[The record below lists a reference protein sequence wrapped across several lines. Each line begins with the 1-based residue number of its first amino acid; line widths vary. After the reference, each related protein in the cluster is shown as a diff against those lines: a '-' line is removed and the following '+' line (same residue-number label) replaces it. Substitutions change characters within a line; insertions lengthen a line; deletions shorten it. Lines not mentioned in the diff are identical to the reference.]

1 MDERLSPS
9 LLQQVSYLGVLLKSF
24 PQGSLAAEKLLEFVL
39 GSKRIERITERI
51 GWERVAQREAEVA
64 AYQQVTLAEKTA
76 EPNADT
82 RLKCAALMT
91 DGGRHQRV
99 EPNADSQ
106 THWYEYKAGI
116 AMSLKSEVSDT
127 DPCPEVPEFL
137 FNQEHVAKLTREIGQ
152 KAADVPEA
160 APVSV
165 REESAG
171 VSLNAATDSR
181 GLEALL
187 TSAAQT
193 VTPTATATVPSATAR
208 SRGLPLSPEV
218 LSRDV
223 VATLENSREFGRM
236 LVARAWSLGLFFAVR
251 KAFVADGQNWNWSL
265 FEQHFKP
272 FGFVPILDLIHAVTY
287 VYAAATADRPLS
299 DAWPIYRRWITWVWG
314 GEVSRVIVELAAR
327 QLELGLPTESD
338 GETSPRRIVSDALT
352 YLQNQQSRMNY
363 PEYRRLGL
371 PLTSSHMESTIKE
384 LNQRVKGSEK
394 FWSQDGGEA
403 VLQLKA
409 DTLCDSKPLD
419 DFWTNRQQTRTGFHA
434 NVRQLSNAQPQ
445 AA

>member
-9 LLQQVSYLGVLLKSF
+9 LLEKVSYLGVLLKSF
-24 PQGSLAAEKLLEFVL
+24 PQGEVAAEKLLEFVL
-39 GSKRIERITERI
+39 GSKRIERVTERI
-51 GWERVAQREAEVA
+51 GWERVAAREAEVA

-76 EPNADT
+76 EPTADT
-82 RLKCAALMT
+82 RRKSAAVMT

-99 EPNADSQ
+99 EPNEDSQ
-106 THWYEYKAGI
+106 SHWYEYKAGI
-116 AMSLKSEVSDT
+116 CLSLESDASDT
-127 DPCPEVPEFL
+127 DPCPDVPEFL
-137 FNQEHVAKLTREIGQ
+137 FNQEHVATLTREIGQ

-160 APVSV
+160 AAASV
-165 REESAG
+165 LEESAG
-171 VSLNAATDSR
+171 VSLSAATDSP

-193 VTPTATATVPSATAR
+193 ATQTVPSATAR
-208 SRGLPLSPEV
+208 SRGLPLSPDV
-218 LSRDV
+218 RSRDV

-236 LVARAWSLGLFFAVR
+236 LVARAWFLGLFFAVR

-287 VYAAATADRPLS
+287 VYAAATAGRPLS
-299 DAWPIYRRWITWVWG
+299 EAWPIYRRWITWVWG
-314 GEVSRVIVELAAR
+314 GEVSRVIAELAAR
-327 QLELGLPTESD
+327 QWELGRPTESD
-338 GETSPRRIVSDALT
+338 GDTSPRRIVSDALT

-409 DTLCDSKPLD
+409 DTLCDSHPLS

-434 NVRQLSNAQPQ
+434 NVHQPSNAQIQ